1 MNRPL
6 STYQRKDREVL
17 ERFQATES
25 GTDCTFEVLPKYAQE
40 IALECIEIC
49 DNANHLTRM
58 LDSDAEFRHE
68 INCTD
73 MDKLPREVD
82 AVIRYYNFQH
92 GVTSV

>member
-6 STYQRKDREVL
+6 ITYQRKDREVL
-17 ERFQATES
+17 ERFQATEKCADR
-25 GTDCTFEVLPKYAQE
+25 TIENLPKYAKQ

-58 LDSDAEFRHE
+58 LDSDAEFRYE